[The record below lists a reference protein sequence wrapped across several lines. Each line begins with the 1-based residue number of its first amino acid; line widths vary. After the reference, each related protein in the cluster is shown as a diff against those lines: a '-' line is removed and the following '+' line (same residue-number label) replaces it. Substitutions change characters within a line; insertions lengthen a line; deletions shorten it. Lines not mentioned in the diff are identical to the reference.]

1 MEEINL
7 EGVYE
12 ISASAD
18 GKMLSTTDESIRLR
32 LRTDREVSQKV
43 FDLDKLQEL
52 QSKLVLVCGDKQEMG
67 GKGVDKFLE
76 VCICTNN
83 IEILFQLFSIYSFLA
98 RFNKFLDCFLICNE
112 LEM

>member
-18 GKMLSTTDESIRLR
+18 GKMLSKADESIRLR
-32 LRTDREVSQKV
+32 LRTDREAGQKV

-67 GKGVDKFLE
+67 GGGVDKFLE
-76 VCICTNN
+76 VCTCADN
-83 IEILFQLFSIYSFLA
+83 
-98 RFNKFLDCFLICNE
+98 R
-112 LEM
+112 